1 MPDPGAI
8 HLAIQQPDHTE
19 KYLDFEGTIPEGYG
33 AGEVVKD
40 IRGEANII
48 YADDS
53 KIKFELDNRS
63 FVLIN
68 TDGTKRIIRGLS

>member
-19 KYLDFEGTIPEGYG
+19 KYLEFEGNIPEGYG
-33 AGEVVKD
+33 AGDVSTDV
-40 IRGEANII
+40 RGDANII
-48 YADDS
+48 YADSS

-68 TDGTKRIIRGLS
+68 TDGTK

>member
-19 KYLDFEGTIPEGYG
+19 QYIDFEGTIPEGYG
-33 AGEVVKD
+33 AGEVSKD

-48 YADDS
+48 HADSS
-53 KIKFELDNRS
+53 KIKFELDNRP
-63 FVLIN
+63 FVLIHTGGSTPN
-68 TDGTKRIIRGLS
+68 DSTK